1 MGIKGAAMGTGWWQ
15 GVRCCVAALALALL
29 AGCGDKDEDKLK
41 TPIPRLLLFGGDMPT
56 GLQLSPDGQSISYI
70 ADLDG
75 APNLW
80 VAPVAAADQP
90 RPVTRLDGP
99 GIRQYDWAAD
109 GAHLIFLAANRESGN
124 WHLHAVA
131 PAGGPVRNISPMDGA
146 HARLLAASDSRPGSV
161 YVAMSESESQAG
173 DIYRIDIASGARL
186 LMVKGAGAGHYL
198 AGSDLKPLLRQGFD
212 AGRLIWSIREAGSK
226 GGWRALATVPAE
238 DAWGTAIDGFSTDGL
253 YAFLR
258 DSRDAETLGL
268 ARLDLTDGTARVL
281 ARHAGADIARVVF
294 DPVTGI
300 PVAYAVEDSRR
311 RWTGLTPD
319 AAATLEQL
327 ALLAPGDLDIH
338 DQSGAGRYWLVSFDA
353 AVTPPR
359 YFVYDR
365 EAESATALNLMQPS
379 WAEMPTVAQQPRTI
393 LSRDGTKLVA
403 YLSLPPE
410 RRVNAAG
417 APDQPS
423 PMVMTVH
430 GGPWARDQYGF
441 SPLHQWLA
449 SRGYAVLAVNYR
461 GSTGFG
467 KYFRAAADGA
477 WGTLVPQDLA
487 DAARWAVDQGIAHE
501 GKVGLFGGAFGG
513 YAALMALAEAPAD
526 FACAVSLAGPV
537 DLVDLVRSI
546 PASGPAL
553 PYLFRA
559 YVGDPA
565 SAEGRSRLQAQ
576 SPVSRIGALAGPVLL
591 AGGGQDPLV
600 PPDSLAGFAKALQ
613 SAGRP
618 AAYLNFPNEGHGLAR
633 GANERMFLAA
643 AEAFFSQCLG
653 GRVEALAPEQL
664 AAAEVEIRQGAKLIP
679 GLAEAWAAA
688 NP

>member
-1 MGIKGAAMGTGWWQ
+1 MGMGWWR
-15 GVRCCVAALALALL
+15 GVRYGLAALALVLV
-29 AGCGDKDEDKLK
+29 AGCGDKDEDGLK
-41 TPIPRLLLFGGDMPT
+41 TPIPRLLLFGGEMPT
-56 GLQLSPDGQSISYI
+56 AVQLSPDGQSISYI
-70 ADLDG
+70 ADLEG
-75 APNLW
+75 TPNLW
-80 VAPVAAADQP
+80 VAPVGAADQP
-90 RPVTRLDGP
+90 RPVTRLDGS
-99 GIRQYDWAAD
+99 GISQYDWAAD
-109 GAHLIFLAANRESGN
+109 GEHLIFLAADRESGN
-124 WHLHAVA
+124 WHVHAVA
-131 PAGGPVRNISPMDGA
+131 AAGGPVRDITPIDGA

-161 YVAMSESESQAG
+161 YVAMSQSEALAG

-186 LMVKGAGAGHYL
+186 LMVKGDGAGHFL
-198 AGSDLKPLLRQGFD
+198 AGADLTPLLRQGFD
-212 AGRLIWSIREAGSK
+212 AGRLTWSIRQADSE
-226 GGWRALATVPAE
+226 GGWRALATVPAQ
-238 DAWGTAIDGFSTDGL
+238 DAWGTAIDGFSADGL
-253 YAFLR
+253 YAFMR

-268 ARLDLTDGTARVL
+268 VRLNLADGTAKVL
-281 ARHAGADIARVVF
+281 ARQAGVDIARIVF

-300 PVAYAVEDSRR
+300 PAAYAVEDSRR
-311 RWTGLTPD
+311 RWTGLIPD

-327 ALLAPGDLDIH
+327 ALLAPGDLDIL
-338 DQSGAGRYWLVSFDA
+338 DQSGDGRHWLVSFDA

-365 EAESATALNLMQPS
+365 EAETATALNLMQPS
-379 WAEMPTVAQQPRTI
+379 WADMPTVAQQPRTI

-410 RRVNAAG
+410 RRLNAAG
-417 APDQPS
+417 VPDQPS

-430 GGPWARDQYGF
+430 GGPWARDHYGF
-441 SPLHQWLA
+441 SPVHQWLA

-477 WGTLVPQDLA
+477 WGTVVPQDLA
-487 DAARWAVDQGIAHE
+487 DAARWAVAQGIAQD
-501 GKVGLFGGAFGG
+501 GKIGLFGGAFGG

-537 DLVDLVRSI
+537 DLVDLVERI
-546 PASGPAL
+546 PAGGPAL

-559 YVGDPA
+559 HVGDPA
-565 SAEGRSRLQAQ
+565 SPEGRARLQAQ
-576 SPVSRIGALAGPVLL
+576 SPVSQIGTLVDPVLL

-600 PPDSLAGFAKALQ
+600 PAASLAAFAKALE
-613 SAGRP
+613 SAGKP
-618 AAYLNFPNEGHGLAR
+618 AAYLNFPNEAHGLAR
-633 GANERMFLAA
+633 GANERVFLAA

-653 GRVEALAPEQL
+653 GRLESLSPEHL
-664 AAAEVEIRQGAKLIP
+664 AAATIEIRQGAKLIP